1 MARSCRAV
9 ANTPPCCDIR
19 ESATEGAGVQSARL
33 RSLRSA
39 ASSARPAERP
49 NRSRQ
54 RQRRLSVTE
63 VAELIK
69 EYESQVP
76 VGDLAKKFGV
86 HRLTVTAHLQRHGVE
101 LRQVGLAPED
111 ITTAALLYGQGWS
124 LARLGEVQR
133 GLHDCMA
140 SPASRWRRNAVVE
153 PTRWRGR
160 SLPAT
165 WDRVGTLGQP
175 RSLTTR

>member
-1 MARSCRAV
+1 M
-9 ANTPPCCDIR
+9 TPSGPDVLVELVR
-19 ESATEGAGVQSARL
+19 LYSKQEAEAARL

-39 ASSARPAERP
+39 ASSPRPAERP

-76 VGDLAKKFGV
+76 VKDLAKKFGV

-124 LARLGEVQR
+124 LARLGERYSVDSTTVWRALRAAGVEMRSSSQR
-133 GLHDCMA
+133 
-140 SPASRWRRNAVVE
+140 R
-153 PTRWRGR
+153 
-160 SLPAT
+160 
-165 WDRVGTLGQP
+165 
-175 RSLTTR
+175 